1 MVTKSRTIATA
12 AKHAALS
19 TLGKKLR
26 EARLLTGL
34 TQHAVGSQLDV
45 TGQTVRN
52 WETGRNEPGPE
63 AIESLAALYN
73 LHPAQLKAGAPFVHP
88 DCNVAHSRERIK
100 VNPQDLAQARKDTG
114 LSQADAAQRSGINI
128 TSIRR
133 YERGIARPTRTALR
147 RLALIYSKPDRWLD
161 PDCPE
166 EVVILDSSGMN
177 PTHWIYLELQPELT
191 DESIKTIG
199 EFILRT
205 HQLQTGT
212 DREEIL
218 AL

>member
-1 MVTKSRTIATA
+1 MVTKSRNIAAA
-12 AKHAALS
+12 AKHVALA
-19 TLGKKLR
+19 TLGEKLR
-26 EARLLTGL
+26 KARLLTGL

-52 WETGRNEPGPE
+52 WETGRNEPSQE
-63 AIESLAALYN
+63 AIESLAAIYN
-73 LHPAQLKAGAPFVHP
+73 LHPAELKAGAPFVHP
-88 DCNVAHSRERIK
+88 DRNSAHSRERIK
-100 VNPQDLAQARKDTG
+100 VDPQDLTQARKDTG

-147 RLALIYSKPDRWLD
+147 RLALIYGKPDRWLD

-177 PTHWIYLELQPELT
+177 PTHRIYLELQPELT

-205 HQLQTGT
+205 HQLQTGA
-212 DREEIL
+212 DREQIL

>member
-1 MVTKSRTIATA
+1 MTAKTRTIAAA

-19 TLGKKLR
+19 ALGKKLR
-26 EARLLTGL
+26 QARMRKRL

-45 TGQTVRN
+45 TGETVRN
-52 WETGRNEPGPE
+52 WETGRNEPSQE

-73 LHPAQLKAGAPFVHP
+73 LHPAELKADTPLVRP
-88 DCNVAHSRERIK
+88 DRNGAHSRARVR
-100 VNPQDLAQARKDTG
+100 VNPQALIQARKDTG

-133 YERGIARPTRTALR
+133 YEQGTARPTRTALR
-147 RLALIYSKPDRWLD
+147 RLALIYGKPPLWLD
-161 PDCPE
+161 PHCPE
-166 EVVILDSSGMN
+166 EVIVLESSRMDLAHR
-177 PTHWIYLELQPELT
+177 TYLELQPELT

-205 HQLQTGT
+205 HQLQTEA
-212 DREEIL
+212 DREQIL